1 MGQGTLGRPIKEE
14 HFANLIAVA
23 YSDGFLNEQEI
34 EFLSRRA
41 EDYGLA
47 IDLIHSMIEKAD
59 ELKFVVPLN
68 NEDKED
74 QLADIVYIAMS
85 DGKVHEKEYEL
96 CLSIAQ
102 KLGFTQKDLDYI
114 IDLTKKLW
122 EEEK

>member
-34 EFLSRRA
+34 EFLTKRA
-41 EDYGLA
+41 EDYGLD
-47 IDLIHSMIEKAD
+47 IDIIHSMIEKAN
-59 ELKFVVPLN
+59 ELMFVVPIN

-85 DGKVHEKEYEL
+85 DGKVHEQEYDL
-96 CLSIAQ
+96 CMSIAK
-102 KLGFTQKDLDYI
+102 KLGFEKKDLDYI
-114 IDLTKKLW
+114 IALTVKLW